1 MKKVIFGCLF
11 VLMASFLA
19 QANYLEKT
27 SLEENIQIK
36 AQHILDTMYG
46 PHNFSVSVTVDMGR
60 ESWAVSYTERAKVE
74 FEETQ
79 NTPGEK
85 YKILPGYSAI
95 KNLSPNEAVQMPF
108 NSKITK
114 LAAPVIKITLDVVT
128 SKKISKQD
136 VKAADKVM
144 TKILMLNTERG
155 DAINFVFEDFPVNK
169 NVDEVK
175 VGLPIEAKLMIFVL
189 IITSLFLIVYIL
201 LKIKQLNINKEAV
214 KAQQETA
221 KATAAAAAAGGGG
234 SSGPDPTPE
243 AAPVPQAAGG
253 GSDDVGGYFSFV
265 GPHNANQFVD
275 VIKKNELPVEKLAI
289 VLSYLNPSYSKMV
302 MDTLEEAQQ
311 VEIITALTEE
321 KIADKAELDELEG
334 ALKSQLECSV
344 GGASKLGAVI
354 ATFNDASKK
363 TFLSSVESNAEIYKK
378 IRPDIFMFED
388 IEKLEDGDVKK
399 LIGAVNI
406 EVLAA
411 SIATDDSAASGKLK
425 SNLTGAAE
433 AMVTQFIDLKKE
445 SLSENDVAN
454 AQSQV
459 VQQMKVLSNQG
470 AIDLVSKLVS

>member
-1 MKKVIFGCLF
+1 
-11 VLMASFLA
+11 MAH
-19 QANYLEKT
+19 ANYLEKT

-36 AQHILDTMYG
+36 AQHIFDTMYG
-46 PHNFSVSVTVDMGR
+46 AHNFSVSVTIDLGR
-60 ESWAVSYTERAKVE
+60 ESWAVSYTERAKIA
-74 FEETQ
+74 FEEQ
-79 NTPGEK
+79 KNTPGEK

-114 LAAPVIKITLDVVT
+114 LPAPIIKITLDVVT
-128 SKKISKQD
+128 SKTISKQD
-136 VKAADKVM
+136 VKAADKVIS
-144 TKILMLNTERG
+144 KILMLNSERG
-155 DAINFVFEDFPVNK
+155 DAINFIFEDFPVKSNE
-169 NVDEVK
+169 NEVK
-175 VGLPIEAKLMIFVL
+175 VGLPIEAKLMIIVL

-221 KATAAAAAAGGGG
+221 KATAAAASSGGGG
-234 SSGPDPTPE
+234 ASAPDPATPE
-243 AAPVPQAAGG
+243 PVAPASGGG

-265 GPHNANQFVD
+265 GPHNASQFVD
-275 VIKKNELPVEKLAI
+275 VIKKNALPVEKLSI
-289 VLSYLNPSYSKMV
+289 VLSYLNPSCSKMV

-321 KIADKAELDELEG
+321 KIADKAELDELQET
-334 ALKSQLECSV
+334 LKSQLECSV

-363 TFLSSVESNAEIYKK
+363 TFLSSVESNAEIYNK

-388 IEKLEDGDVKK
+388 IEKLEDGEVKK

-445 SLSENDVAN
+445 SLSENDVAS

-459 VQQMKVLSNQG
+459 VQQMKQLSNQG

>member
-1 MKKVIFGCLF
+1 M
-11 VLMASFLA
+11 VLMTPFLGE
-19 QANYLEKT
+19 ANYLEKT
-27 SLEENIQIK
+27 SLEENLQIK

-46 PHNFSVSVTVDMGR
+46 PHQFSVTATVAMGK
-60 ESWAVSYTERAKVE
+60 ESWAVSYTERAKIQ
-74 FEETQ
+74 FEEEQ

-114 LAAPVIKITLDVVT
+114 LAAPVIKITLDIVT

-136 VKAADKVM
+136 VKAADKIL
-144 TKILMLNTERG
+144 TKILVLNSERG
-155 DAINFVFEDFPVNK
+155 DMINFEFQDFPVNK
-169 NVDEVK
+169 NADEVK

-189 IITSLFLIVYIL
+189 IITSIFLIVYIL

-221 KATAAAAAAGGGG
+221 KATAAAASSGGG
-234 SSGPDPTPE
+234 SASPEPTPE
-243 AAPVPQAAGG
+243 VAAPVPQAGG
-253 GSDDVGGYFSFV
+253 GNDDVGGYFSFV
-265 GPHNANQFVD
+265 GPHNASQFVD
-275 VIKKNELPVEKLAI
+275 VIKKNELPVEKLSI
-289 VLSYLNPSYSKMV
+289 VLSYLNPGYAKMV

-311 VEIITALTEE
+311 LEIITALTEE
-321 KIADKAELDELEG
+321 KIADKEELDELEG
-334 ALKSQLECSV
+334 TLKGQLECSV
-344 GGASKLGAVI
+344 GGAAKLGAVI
-354 ATFNDASKK
+354 GTFNDASKK
-363 TFLSSVESNAEIYKK
+363 TFLSSVESNAEIYNK

-425 SNLTGAAE
+425 ANLTGAAE

-445 SLSENDVAN
+445 SLSENDVVS
-454 AQSQV
+454 AQNQV
-459 VQQMKVLSNQG
+459 VQQMKALSNQG